1 MTVGKMLG
9 IGFAVI
15 VASFAL
21 AQVHPFGDPRGDVQQ
36 SREGLLQAASMPEAA
51 RRTLIT
57 KCADCHSDA
66 TRWPVYSRVAPAS
79 WLIERDVQE
88 GRRHMN
94 LSGWRDLSPDQQQG
108 LEQEI
113 AQEAK
118 KGAMPPLQY
127 RLLHWTARLNA
138 SDRAALSALAPAG
151 DESGPVPAGDPARG
165 RDLFGRRCTG
175 CHALDADREGP
186 RLRGV
191 YGRRAGTVP
200 DFGYSSAL
208 RNSGVTWSD
217 ATLERWLSDTDAL
230 VPGNAME
237 FFVPLARER
246 SDLIAFLKVADRD

>member
-1 MTVGKMLG
+1 MTVASKLG
-9 IGFAVI
+9 IAFAVI
-15 VASFAL
+15 VTSVAL
-21 AQVHPFGDPRGDVQQ
+21 AQVHPFGDPKRDSQE
-36 SREGLLQAASMPEAA
+36 SREGLLQAAGMPDSA
-51 RRTLIT
+51 RRTLVT
-57 KCADCHSDA
+57 KCADCHSNA

-79 WLIERDVQE
+79 WLIERDVAE

-94 LSGWRDLSPDQQQG
+94 LSRWHELSSDQQQS

-118 KGAMPPLQY
+118 AGEMPPVQY

-138 SDRAALSALAPAG
+138 ADRAALGALAPAG
-151 DESGPVPAGDPARG
+151 DGELGTAKAGDAERG
-165 RDLFGRRCTG
+165 RDLFGGRCTG

-191 YGRRAGTVP
+191 YGRRAGSVP
-200 DFGYSSAL
+200 GFGYSSAL

-217 ATLERWLSDTDAL
+217 ATLERWLSGTDAM

-237 FFVPLARER
+237 FFVPRAQER
-246 SDLIAFLKVADRD
+246 ADLIAFLKSLH